1 MELIYLYS
9 KKEITFNRIKVFLEA
24 NEIKVIGLW
33 DETKMEPDYSIKDVD
48 EVVFSTKTKTGEG
61 FTFLSEFLLRQI
73 TISVFKNT
81 KNLEIMIF
89 LDSLDYN
96 QRDLIKEN
104 LKATFISDY
113 LFQMIVFENDDDS
126 NDVDWDCKFENF
138 LANIG
143 SVEFLGLKPDVL
155 DM

>member
-9 KKEITFNRIKVFLEA
+9 KKEITFNRIKVFLDA

-33 DETKMEPDYSIKDVD
+33 DETKIEPDYSIKDVD
-48 EVVFSTKTKTGEG
+48 EVVFSTKTKTEEG

-73 TISVFKNT
+73 TISVFKNA
-81 KNLEIMIF
+81 KNHEIMIF

-96 QRDLIKEN
+96 QRDLIKKN
-104 LKATFISDY
+104 LKTTFISDY

-126 NDVDWDCKFENF
+126 NDVNWDCKFENF